1 MTKEKEPQKVNSQE
15 TNMGEN
21 IEMESIDSNLN
32 LSGDKNESSTSSN
45 EAQQQPDDL
54 NKEIKPEELL
64 NKLEQMNDK
73 YLRLAAEFD
82 NYRRRTLKEKQD
94 LILNGGEDVIKSLL
108 TIIDDFERAI
118 KLLKET
124 SQENE
129 AVIEGT
135 ELIYNKLIT
144 TLKARGLKPIE
155 ALNRELDTDFH
166 EAIANVPVEDSS
178 KKNLIIDVV
187 QQGYTLNEK
196 VIRYAKVVVGQ

>member
-32 LSGDKNESSTSSN
+32 LSGDTNESSTSSN
-45 EAQQQPDDL
+45 EAQQQPDDQEQ
-54 NKEIKPEELL
+54 KTTSDELSD
-64 NKLEQMNDK
+64 KLEQMNDK

-82 NYRRRTLKEKQD
+82 NYRRRTLKEKQE

-108 TIIDDFERAI
+108 PILDDFERAI
-118 KLLKET
+118 KLLQET
-124 SQENE
+124 SQENDT
-129 AVIEGT
+129 ALEGT
-135 ELIYNKLIT
+135 ELIYNKLLT

-155 ALNRELDTDFH
+155 AINKELDTDFH
-166 EAIANVPVEDSS
+166 EAIANVPVEDNS
-178 KKNLIIDVV
+178 KKNLIIDIV